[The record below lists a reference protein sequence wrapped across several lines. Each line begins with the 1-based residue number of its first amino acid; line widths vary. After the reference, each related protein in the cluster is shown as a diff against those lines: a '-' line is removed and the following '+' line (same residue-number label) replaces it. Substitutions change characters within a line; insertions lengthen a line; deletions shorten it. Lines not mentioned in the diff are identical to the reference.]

1 MTTRTRLAYLATA
14 VVLAY
19 GAVALLNPGL
29 AARLAG
35 LEIVAARGVS
45 EVRASYGA
53 LYLTMGIVLV
63 WALPL
68 RPRGVLLVRGFGL
81 LLAGMAGGRLMS
93 MLIDSAM
100 TLGNAAWLLV
110 SVVLAAILIFAGFE
124 TPPTRAERKAQAAA
138 AQAKREAAEARAALD
153 ARREA

>member
-1 MTTRTRLAYLATA
+1 MTIRTRLAYLATA
-14 VVLAY
+14 VVIAY

-35 LEIVAARGVS
+35 LEIIAVRGVS

-53 LYLTMGIVLV
+53 LYLTMGIVLL

-81 LLAGMAGGRLMS
+81 LLAGMTGGRLVS
-93 MLIDSAM
+93 MLVDSAM
-100 TLGNAAWLLV
+100 TVGNAAWLLA
-110 SVVLAAILIFAGFE
+110 SLLLAAILIGAGFE
-124 TPPTRAERKAQAAA
+124 TPPSRAERKAQAAA
-138 AQAKREAAEARAALD
+138 AQAKREAADARAALTERRD
-153 ARREA
+153 A